1 MKQLS
6 IRERS
11 IIKKKMA
18 KALNDEIKPL
28 PVEMQNIL
36 LDDMVT
42 AFESRLAVLIPEDS
56 NTIYFIEEK
65 VKVLNQ
71 SF

>member
-6 IRERS
+6 IRERGTL
-11 IIKKKMA
+11 KKKMA

-42 AFESRLAVLIPEDS
+42 AFESRLAVLIPEES
-56 NTIYFIEEK
+56 NVIYFIEEK

-71 SF
+71 TI

>member
-11 IIKKKMA
+11 TIKKKMA
-18 KALNDEIKPL
+18 KALYDEIKPL

-36 LDDMVT
+36 IDDMVT

>member
-6 IRERS
+6 IRERGT
-11 IIKKKMA
+11 IKKKMA

>member
-11 IIKKKMA
+11 TIKKKMA

>member
-6 IRERS
+6 IRERGT
-11 IIKKKMA
+11 IKKKMA

-28 PVEMQNIL
+28 SVEMQNIL